1 MVGISIIIPT
11 RNEADNIDQLMQRLL
26 HVVLPADV
34 EREIVF
40 VDDSSSDATRER
52 IRAWSGRAAVRLI
65 CRDNEGCLASAVVAG
80 AGVASHEL
88 VVVMDAD
95 LSHPPESIP
104 DLLQPLLDGTHDMV
118 IGSRYVEGGSIPQWP
133 LARKIASRLAGL
145 PARLFT
151 AVNDPMAGFFAVSRY
166 RLARTRPDVP
176 GFKIGFELL
185 ATDED
190 EVRVCEVPIVF
201 RDRFEGF
208 SKMNKQIIFDY
219 LKQLVHLAGGGS
231 LRSMSRRFG
240 LTTGCSAV
248 LDWLIFAVLL
258 HLGLKPETAHLAALA
273 GASMAVMTGSA
284 LLRATGSHVA
294 VPAGRWLPVVLVSV
308 IWAIGMQGAVFEHV
322 EARIWAGP
330 LTAFL
335 PAAVIGSICFVLPLS
350 IVRSAGFGRLSQ
362 GVRLRFGIVGAVSA
376 VLLLRLVYLGLP
388 ELMEQEA
395 YYWVYAQHPSLS
407 YLDHP
412 PLVALLIWLGTALFG
427 TSEFGVRVGAFAC
440 WFVTAFFVHR
450 LTSRICGRRAALG
463 ALLLVTILPFYFGIG
478 LTMTPDAPLHAAWA
492 ALLYFLYRALVENRS
507 DAWLGIGFSLGL
519 GLLSK
524 YTIVLLGP
532 AACCFMLIDR
542 RARRW
547 FVRGEPLGALLLALV
562 LFLPVLLWN
571 YQHDWASFLFQ
582 SHDRLADKPF
592 FTTDRLLGYVA
603 VNLTPAG
610 LVGLFLFWTR
620 GRRLLAA
627 VDEPETARSDGQG
640 TMRSRYLFL
649 WLMATL
655 PFVVFLFFSLTRE
668 VKLNWTSPLWLAVL
682 PLFGAIVAAPSPIGA
697 TGRFLSGLQ
706 RLWHYTA
713 MVLVVVYAIGLHYV
727 VLGLPSLPHPSRPFL
742 SGWQEF
748 ARQIEEIVD
757 AVAAETGRRPLV
769 VGMDPYQISSGLAFY
784 RSKNAAG
791 TQDSSRRRLVEET
804 VGWHLFTWD
813 GLMYEYWTDPQ
824 EAVGRD
830 ILVVASSRIRVEFP
844 YFRNRMVGMGAI
856 HELPLTKDGQILRT
870 MYYRLLQGYRLEQ

>member
-1 MVGISIIIPT
+1 M
-11 RNEADNIDQLMQRLL
+11 
-26 HVVLPADV
+26 
-34 EREIVF
+34 
-40 VDDSSSDATRER
+40 
-52 IRAWSGRAAVRLI
+52 
-65 CRDNEGCLASAVVAG
+65 
-80 AGVASHEL
+80 
-88 VVVMDAD
+88 
-95 LSHPPESIP
+95 
-104 DLLQPLLDGTHDMV
+104 
-118 IGSRYVEGGSIPQWP
+118 
-133 LARKIASRLAGL
+133 AGL
-145 PARLFT
+145 
-151 AVNDPMAGFFAVSRY
+151 
-166 RLARTRPDVP
+166 
-176 GFKIGFELL
+176 
-185 ATDED
+185 
-190 EVRVCEVPIVF
+190 
-201 RDRFEGF
+201 
-208 SKMNKQIIFDY
+208 
-219 LKQLVHLAGGGS
+219 
-231 LRSMSRRFG
+231 
-240 LTTGCSAV
+240 
-248 LDWLIFAVLL
+248 
-258 HLGLKPETAHLAALA
+258 
-273 GASMAVMTGSA
+273 A
-284 LLRATGSHVA
+284 LLRPIGSHGA
-294 VPAGRWLPVVLVSV
+294 VPVGRWLPVALVSL
-308 IWAIGMQGAVFEHV
+308 IWAIGMQGAVFEHAV
-322 EARIWAGP
+322 SLSRIAVGP

-335 PAAVIGSICFVLPLS
+335 PAALIGSICFVLPLS
-350 IVRSAGFGRLSQ
+350 IVWSTGFGRLSQ
-362 GVRLRFGIVGAVSA
+362 RVRLRFGIVGALSA
-376 VLLLRLVYLGLP
+376 VILLRFVYLGLP

-427 TSEFGVRVGAFAC
+427 TSEFGVRVGAFVC
-440 WFVTAFFVHR
+440 WFVTAVFVHR
-450 LTSRICGRRAALG
+450 LTSRVCGRRAALG
-463 ALLLVTILPFYFGIG
+463 ALLLFGILPFYFGIG

-507 DAWLGIGFSLGL
+507 DAWLGVGFSLGF

-610 LVGLFLFWTR
+610 LVGIILFWGR
-620 GRRLLAA
+620 GGRLLAA
-627 VDEPETARSDGQG
+627 VDKPETARPEGLG
-640 TMRSRYLFL
+640 TMRRRYLFL
-649 WLMATL
+649 WLMVTL

-668 VKLNWTSPLWLAVL
+668 VKLNWTSPVWLAAL
-682 PLFGAIVAAPSPIGA
+682 PLLGAIAAAPSSGGA
-697 TGRFLSGLQ
+697 TGRFMSGLQ
-706 RLWHYTA
+706 RLWHYTT
-713 MVLVVVYAIGLHYV
+713 MVLIVGYAIGLHYV

-757 AVAAETGRRPLV
+757 TVAAETGRRPLV
-769 VGMDPYQISSGLAFY
+769 VGMDPYQIGSGLAFY

-791 TQDSSRRRLVEET
+791 MPDSRQRRLVEET

-856 HELPLTKDGQILRT
+856 NELPVTKDGQILRT
-870 MYYRLLQGYRLEQ
+870 MYYRLLHGYRLEQ

>member
-11 RNEADNIDQLMQRLL
+11 RNEADNIDPLMQRLL
-26 HVVLPADV
+26 RVALPPDI

-40 VDDSSSDATRER
+40 VDDSSTDATREK
-52 IRAWSGRAAVRLI
+52 IRAWSDRAAVRLI
-65 CRDNEGCLASAVVAG
+65 CRDEDGCLASAVVAG
-80 AGVASHEL
+80 ARAADYEL
-88 VVVMDAD
+88 VLVMDAD

-118 IGSRYVEGGSIPQWP
+118 LGSRYVEGGSIPQWP

-151 AVNDPMAGFFAVSRY
+151 AVNDPMAGFFAVSRR
-166 RLARTRPDVP
+166 RLAQTRPDVS

-185 ATDED
+185 ATAED
-190 EVRVCEVPIVF
+190 DFRVCEVPIVF

-208 SKMNKQIIFDY
+208 SKMNTQIIFDY
-219 LKQLVHLAGGGS
+219 LKQLVQLAGAGRP
-231 LRSMSRRFG
+231 RSMAWQFG
-240 LTTGCSAV
+240 LTACCGAV
-248 LDWLIFAVLL
+248 LNWLMFAVLL
-258 HLGLKPETAHLAALA
+258 HLGLIPETAHLAALA
-273 GASMAVMTGSA
+273 GASVAIMTGLA
-284 LLRATGSHVA
+284 LAHAAGGRAA
-294 VPAGRWLPVVLVSV
+294 VPAGRWLVAAPVFL
-308 IWAIGMQGAVFEHV
+308 IWAIGMQGAVLEF
-322 EARIWAGP
+322 AAFRTPADP
-330 LTAFL
+330 LGAFL
-335 PAAVIGSICFVLPLS
+335 PAAAVGSSCFVLPLL
-350 IVRSAGFGRLSQ
+350 IVCSAGFGRLPQ
-362 GVRLRFGIVGAVSA
+362 RVRLRFSIIGILSA
-376 VLLLRLVYLGLP
+376 VVLLRLVYLGLP

-395 YYWVYAQHPSLS
+395 YYWVYAQHPSPS

-412 PLVALLIWLGTALFG
+412 PLAALLVWLGTALLG
-427 TSEFGVRVGAFAC
+427 TTEFGVRLGAFVC

-450 LTSRICGRRAALG
+450 LTVRVCGRSAALG
-463 ALLLVTILPFYFGIG
+463 GLLLVGVLPFYFGIG
-478 LTMTPDAPLHAAWA
+478 LMMTPDAPLHAAWA

-507 DAWLGIGFSLGL
+507 DAWLGVGFSLGL

-582 SHDRLADKPF
+582 SQQRLADKHF
-592 FTTDRLLGYVA
+592 FSTDRLLGYIT

-610 LVGLFLFWTR
+610 LVGLFLFWIR
-620 GRRLLAA
+620 GGRLLAA
-627 VDEPETARSDGQG
+627 VDEPETARPDGQE
-640 TMRSRYLFL
+640 TVRSRYLFL
-649 WLMATL
+649 WLMVTL
-655 PFVVFLFFSLTRE
+655 PMAVFLFFSLTRE
-668 VKLNWTSPLWLAVL
+668 VKLNWTSPLWLALL
-682 PLFGAIVAAPSPIGA
+682 PLLGA
-697 TGRFLSGLQ
+697 TVVGPAGDCCRRLVSALQ
-706 RLWHYTA
+706 RAWRYTA
-713 MVLVVVYAIGLHYV
+713 LVLVVVYAIGLHYA
-727 VLGLPSLPHPSRPFL
+727 VLGLPLLPHPSRPFL

-748 ARQIEEIVD
+748 ARQIEEIVET
-757 AVAAETGRRPLV
+757 VEAETGRRPLV

-784 RSKNAAG
+784 RSKNAVG
-791 TQDSSRRRLVEET
+791 MPGISRSRGVEET

-844 YFRNRMVGMGAI
+844 YFRNRMAGMGAI
-856 HELPLTKDGQILRT
+856 HELPVTKDGQVLRT
-870 MYYRLLQGYRLEQ
+870 MYYRLLHGYRLEQ